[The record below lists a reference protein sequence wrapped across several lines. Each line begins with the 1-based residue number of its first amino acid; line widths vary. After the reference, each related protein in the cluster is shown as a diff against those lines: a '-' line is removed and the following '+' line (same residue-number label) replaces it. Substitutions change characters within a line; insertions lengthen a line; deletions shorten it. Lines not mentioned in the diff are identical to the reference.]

1 MTEETVKEFMK
12 TYSELKAQKE
22 IMDKIQKYSCDEEA
36 NKKYSQLEIKIQ
48 IIESA
53 LGILTE
59 NERKIVMLHLI
70 NGVKWSEIQTIYEK
84 QVGAELSYSERTFKR
99 IQKGA
104 LEKIGKF
111 LGEKDLERY
120 ITEA

>member
-22 IMDKIQKYSCDEEA
+22 IRDKIQEYSSD
-36 NKKYSQLEIKIQ
+36 KKADKDSSQLEIKIQ

-53 LGILTE
+53 LEILTE

-84 QVGAELSYSERTFKR
+84 QVGMELSYSERTFKR
-99 IQKGA
+99 IQKSA

-111 LGEKDLERY
+111 LSKNHFEDY
-120 ITEA
+120 TI